1 MYARVI
7 SYIKQRIEITD
18 EELEQGLKYSM
29 FKKYQKGDYVIRI
42 GE

>member
-29 FKKYQKGDYVIRI
+29 FKKYQKRGLCY
-42 GE
+42 